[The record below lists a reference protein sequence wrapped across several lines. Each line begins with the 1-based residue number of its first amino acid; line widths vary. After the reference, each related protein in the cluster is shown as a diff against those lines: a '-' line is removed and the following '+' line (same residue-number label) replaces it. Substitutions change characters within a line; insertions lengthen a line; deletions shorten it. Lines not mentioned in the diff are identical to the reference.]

1 LLVEVHAAQHEI
13 GGRGDAGVSGEAAVG
28 CAVLDGAG

>member
-1 LLVEVHAAQHEI
+1 MFMQSSSEI
-13 GGRGDAGVSGEAAVG
+13 REIVDAGVSGEAAVR